1 MMDGW
6 VRSGHEEGVFRPSM
20 GRLRTPAS
28 GLVHAGG
35 SMAWRVRQGRTCVL
49 GAVQGE
55 AIPGTR
61 KTTHT
66 SLQVCPEKD
75 QRPLVHTGAKSQ
87 KDQGE
92 VACSCLDSWCR
103 VCVCACV
110 CVCIVWAYSHA
121 SDCTETQP

>member
-6 VRSGHEEGVFRPSM
+6 MRSGHEEGVFRPSV

-35 SMAWRVRQGRTCVL
+35 SMAWRVHQGSTC
-49 GAVQGE
+49 VQGE

-61 KTTHT
+61 KTTHI

-75 QRPLVHTGAKSQ
+75 PHPLVHTGAKSQ

-92 VACSCLDSWCR
+92 VACSCLDSWRR
-103 VCVCACV
+103 VCVCV
-110 CVCIVWAYSHA
+110 YRVG
-121 SDCTETQP
+121 

>member
-1 MMDGW
+1 M
-6 VRSGHEEGVFRPSM
+6 
-20 GRLRTPAS
+20 
-28 GLVHAGG
+28 
-35 SMAWRVRQGRTCVL
+35 RVRR
-49 GAVQGE
+49 GARRGYSWHQE
-55 AIPGTR
+55 D
-61 KTTHT
+61 HDT

-110 CVCIVWAYSHA
+110 CVYSVGLQSCI
-121 SDCTETQP
+121 